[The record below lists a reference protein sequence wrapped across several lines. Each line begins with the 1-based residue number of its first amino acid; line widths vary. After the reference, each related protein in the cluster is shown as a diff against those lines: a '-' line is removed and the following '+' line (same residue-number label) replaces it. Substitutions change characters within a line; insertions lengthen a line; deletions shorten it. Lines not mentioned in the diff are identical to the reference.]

1 MDDFVGCDAV
11 AQAELVRRG
20 EVSPGELV
28 DAAIARIERWNG
40 ELNAVVTPTFELARN
55 LAASVS
61 DEGPFAGVPFLLKD
75 FGTEWGGV
83 RFTEGSRFAGDYVS
97 PYDQELVVRY
107 RRAGLVLC
115 GKTNTAEFGLEMT
128 TEPTRFGPA
137 RNPWDLSRSPG
148 GSSGGSAAAVAAG
161 LVPMAHG
168 NDGGGS
174 LRQPAGWC
182 GVFGLKPTRGRVPLG
197 PRYGDILSG
206 LFAEHVLTRSVRDSA
221 VALDATCGL
230 EPGDPLFLP
239 PPSGAY
245 RDDVE
250 RDPSRL
256 RIAVTATAFNG
267 VEVDASCVAAVDE
280 AAGRCAELG
289 HEILETA
296 PPIDVAAFEHHFEG
310 LWPAYADWVR
320 IDWEERTGRT
330 VVDGDFDRIA
340 WTLAELGRNQSA
352 GQYLKHVQEVQRTAR
367 VVGRFFDDAN
377 IDVILTPVAAV
388 PPLPLGS
395 SLGRR
400 GPLTAG
406 MLRLHDAR
414 ERHRPAGDVGTD
426 VTRRRRTA
434 RRRSLHRPF
443 R

>member
-1 MDDFVGCDAV
+1 M
-11 AQAELVRRG
+11 
-20 EVSPGELV
+20 
-28 DAAIARIERWNG
+28 
-40 ELNAVVTPTFELARN
+40 
-55 LAASVS
+55 
-61 DEGPFAGVPFLLKD
+61 
-75 FGTEWGGV
+75 
-83 RFTEGSRFAGDYVS
+83 
-97 PYDQELVVRY
+97 
-107 RRAGLVLC
+107 
-115 GKTNTAEFGLEMT
+115 
-128 TEPTRFGPA
+128 
-137 RNPWDLSRSPG
+137 
-148 GSSGGSAAAVAAG
+148 
-161 LVPMAHG
+161 
-168 NDGGGS
+168 
-174 LRQPAGWC
+174 
-182 GVFGLKPTRGRVPLG
+182 
-197 PRYGDILSG
+197 
-206 LFAEHVLTRSVRDSA
+206 LTRSVRDSA
-221 VALDATCGL
+221 VALDATWGL
-230 EPGDPLFLP
+230 EPGDPFFLP
-239 PPSGAY
+239 PPCGAY

-256 RIAVTATAFNG
+256 RIAVTAAVFNG

-310 LWPAYADWVR
+310 LWPAYADWIR

-377 IDVILTPVAAV
+377 IDALLTPVAAV

-400 GPLTAG
+400 GPLTAS
-406 MLRLHDAR
+406 MPRLHDAR

-434 RRRSLHRPF
+434 RGRSLHRPL